1 MKTRKKTTESPFSS
15 AYPSRCNDS
24 ITRSVHYLNV
34 YFYCCTYYIAGPGF
48 REREPARERRPAPIV
63 GRQTVGHRRHLC
75 VVCRAV
81 VSVAAL
87 PDVDSRDCRAATLD
101 DRFASAVA
109 RIYRRDRLGGLVFAA
124 AEPAAVA
131 AVAVVEGVVDA
142 LAAVAAVVA
151 AVALLEKVEEASDRA
166 EVRRV
171 RRDRRDVLD
180 RLCRL
185 CRRDQRGG
193 LGREFFCPLTFDSG
207 SSHRSRCSVSFP
219 PWMFSP
225 EKAIVSPAFL

>member
-1 MKTRKKTTESPFSS
+1 MKTTKKTESPSSS

-24 ITRSVHYLNV
+24 ITISVYCLNV

-63 GRQTVGHRRHLC
+63 GRQTVGHFRHLC

-87 PDVDSRDCRAATLD
+87 PDVNSRDCRAATLD

-124 AEPAAVA
+124 EEPAAVA
-131 AVAVVEGVVDA
+131 AVAVVAGVVDA
-142 LAAVAAVVA
+142 LAAA
-151 AVALLEKVEEASDRA
+151 AVATAVARLEKVE
-166 EVRRV
+166 
-171 RRDRRDVLD
+171 
-180 RLCRL
+180 
-185 CRRDQRGG
+185 
-193 LGREFFCPLTFDSG
+193 
-207 SSHRSRCSVSFP
+207 
-219 PWMFSP
+219 
-225 EKAIVSPAFL
+225 